1 MLEIKYND
9 ILYMRNQ
16 LSNGLSQKSCY
27 KVDTNMDIY
36 FNVMSLFYIY

>member
-16 LSNGLSQKSCY
+16 LSYGLSQKSCY
-27 KVDTNMDIY
+27 KVETNMDI
-36 FNVMSLFYIY
+36 FNVMSLFYFY